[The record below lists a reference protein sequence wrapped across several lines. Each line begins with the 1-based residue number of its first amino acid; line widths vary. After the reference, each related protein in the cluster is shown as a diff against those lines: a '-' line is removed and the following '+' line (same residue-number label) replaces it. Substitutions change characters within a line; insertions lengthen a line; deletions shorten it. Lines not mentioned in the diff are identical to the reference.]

1 MGELSASSAE
11 STTWVPAD
19 ACSIKME
26 GEAKHNID
34 KLVDDLKCV
43 VRLEAS
49 QEECPNIVQILDS
62 VVNVSKTSIGETTE
76 LVIDEVFLTL
86 LRHKSKQIIAKT
98 AKAIAEIAKTDR
110 GREKCT
116 SFELIRTLIGL
127 LKEEDIDILT
137 QTSRALGNICYE
149 NETGKN
155 LVTEQDGLKVIL
167 ALLKKGIALG
177 NVEGA
182 SFLRNVAAGVLL
194 NFLVDQEILY
204 RKALEE
210 DMVPIICSILE
221 EDGINGDESAVQVL
235 LTLGILN
242 DVNIIFLNE
251 RLTRV
256 LVDILANDTS
266 SELSE
271 MCLEILHGQA
281 EDENAKLLLAKAGV
295 CELLLKL
302 LEKHG
307 PQCTDEETRSILK
320 VACNLIVLILTGDE
334 SMNFL
339 YDDGKGP
346 VYRKLIE
353 WLESVDEDLQI
364 TAVLAMGNVARTD
377 IHCKR
382 MVEQGIHRKLLK
394 ILERNGNKSGDIRCQ
409 HALLSALRNLVIPAD
424 NKSLILADG
433 LIDVLYPMLEIPT
446 YPVVFKLLGTLR
458 IVIDGQKE
466 AAISLGR
473 REDLIK
479 RVVEWCS
486 TEDHPGVQG
495 EANRLIA
502 WLINNSRDKQVALSI
517 IKYGAVQHLVDMLLA
532 QHTLMQNEAIMGLNL
547 LTVICPTESEELLIK
562 ADFGRNMCELFA
574 RSRELDVHIMLNAL
588 SLLNRALE
596 LDQLK
601 EHLTSYGLA
610 NACKLQCHINENTV
624 TELQTQVTNS

>member
-1 MGELSASSAE
+1 MYV
-11 STTWVPAD
+11 T
-19 ACSIKME
+19 

-34 KLVDDLKCV
+34 KLVDDLKYV

-62 VVNVSKTSIGETTE
+62 VVNVSKTSIGETTD

-116 SFELIRTLIGL
+116 SFELIRTLIDL

-167 ALLKKGIALG
+167 ALLRKGIALG

-194 NFLVDQEILY
+194 NFLVDQEMLY

-242 DVNIIFLNE
+242 DVNIVFLNE

-256 LVDILANDTS
+256 LVDILASDTS

-302 LEKHG
+302 LEKHS

-320 VACNLIVLILTGDE
+320 VTCNLIVLILTGDD

-466 AAISLGR
+466 AAVSLGR

-610 NACKLQCHINENTV
+610 NTCKLQCHINENTV
-624 TELQTQVTNS
+624 KELQTRVTNS

>member
-1 MGELSASSAE
+1 MIS
-11 STTWVPAD
+11 
-19 ACSIKME
+19 
-26 GEAKHNID
+26 
-34 KLVDDLKCV
+34 
-43 VRLEAS
+43 
-49 QEECPNIVQILDS
+49 
-62 VVNVSKTSIGETTE
+62 ETTE

-86 LRHKSKQIIAKT
+86 LGHKSKQIVAKT

-116 SFELIRTLIGL
+116 NFELIRVLINL

-155 LVTEQDGLKVIL
+155 LIREQDGLKVIL
-167 ALLKKGIALG
+167 ALLKKGIASG
-177 NVEGA
+177 NVKGA

-204 RKALEE
+204 KKALEE

-235 LTLGILN
+235 LILGILN
-242 DVNIIFLNE
+242 DVNIIFLDE

-256 LVDILANDTS
+256 LVDILASETS

-271 MCLEILHGQA
+271 MCLDILHGQA

-320 VACNLIVLILTGDE
+320 VACNLIVLILTGDD

-339 YDDGKGP
+339 YEDGKGP
-346 VYRKLIE
+346 VYRKLVE

-377 IHCKR
+377 THCKR

-394 ILERNGNKSGDIRCQ
+394 ILERNGNKSGGIRCQ

-458 IVIDGQKE
+458 IVIDDQKNNMIIKTEFHVLEE
-466 AAISLGR
+466 AAISLGL

-479 RVVEWCS
+479 RVVDWCS

-502 WLINNSRDKQVALSI
+502 WLMNNSRDKQVALSI
-517 IKYGAVQHLVDMLLA
+517 IKYGAVQHLVGMLLA
-532 QHTLMQNEAIMGLNL
+532 QHTLMQNEAILSLNF
-547 LTVICPTESEELLIK
+547 LTIFCPMESEELLIK
-562 ADFGRNMCELFA
+562 ADFGCKMRELFA
-574 RSRELDVHIMLNAL
+574 RARDLDIHIMLNAL
-588 SLLNRALE
+588 SLLNRVLK
-596 LDQLK
+596 LDRLK
-601 EHLTSYGLA
+601 EHLTSYGLT
-610 NACKLQCHINENTV
+610 NACEYHINENTV
-624 TELQTQVTNS
+624 MELQTRVTNS

>member
-1 MGELSASSAE
+1 ME
-11 STTWVPAD
+11 STWIPTD
-19 ACSIKME
+19 AYLIME

-49 QEECPNIVQILDS
+49 QEECPNVVQILDS

-86 LRHKSKQIIAKT
+86 LRHKSKQIVAKT

-116 SFELIRTLIGL
+116 SFELIQTLISL
-127 LKEEDIDILT
+127 LKEENIDILT

-194 NFLVDQEILY
+194 NFLVDQETLY

-242 DVNIIFLNE
+242 DVNIIFLDE
-251 RLTRV
+251 KLTRV
-256 LVDILANDTS
+256 LVDILTSDTS

-320 VACNLIVLILTGDE
+320 VACNLIVLILTGDD

-339 YDDGKGP
+339 YDNGKGP
-346 VYRKLIE
+346 VYRKLVE

-394 ILERNGNKSGDIRCQ
+394 ILERNGSKSGDIRCQ
-409 HALLSALRNLVIPAD
+409 HALLSVLRNLVIPMD

-458 IVIDGQKE
+458 IVINGQKE
-466 AAISLGR
+466 AAISLGT

-479 RVVEWCS
+479 RVIEWCS

-502 WLINNSRDKQVALSI
+502 WLINNSKDKQVALLI

-624 TELQTQVTNS
+624 TELQTRVTNS

>member
-1 MGELSASSAE
+1 MYVIGE
-11 STTWVPAD
+11 T
-19 ACSIKME
+19 
-26 GEAKHNID
+26 KHNID

-49 QEECPNIVQILDS
+49 QEECNIVQILDS

-76 LVIDEVFLTL
+76 LVIDDVFLTL

-116 SFELIRTLIGL
+116 SFELIRTLIDL

-149 NETGKN
+149 NEIGKN

-167 ALLKKGIALG
+167 ALLKKGISLG

-194 NFLVDQEILY
+194 NFLVDQEMLY

-251 RLTRV
+251 RLTRI
-256 LVDILANDTS
+256 LVDTLASDTS

-346 VYRKLIE
+346 VYKKLIE
-353 WLESVDEDLQI
+353 WLESIDEDLQI

-458 IVIDGQKE
+458 IVIDGQSKRSMNNMIIKTKFLVLEE

-502 WLINNSRDKQVALSI
+502 WLINNSRDKQVSLSI

-624 TELQTQVTNS
+624 TELQTRVTNS

>member
-1 MGELSASSAE
+1 ME
-11 STTWVPAD
+11 
-19 ACSIKME
+19 ME

-34 KLVDDLKCV
+34 MLVDDLKRV

-49 QEECPNIVQILDS
+49 QEECPNVARILDS

-86 LRHKSKQIIAKT
+86 LGHKSKQIIAKT

-116 SFELIRTLIGL
+116 SLELIRALIDL
-127 LKEEDIDILT
+127 LKEEDVDILT

-149 NETGKN
+149 NEIGKK
-155 LVTEQDGLKVIL
+155 LVREQDGLKLIL
-167 ALLKKGIALG
+167 ALLKKGIALK

-182 SFLRNVAAGVLL
+182 SFLRNVVAGFLL
-194 NFLVDQEILY
+194 NFLVDQDMLY
-204 RKALEE
+204 KKALEE
-210 DMVPIICSILE
+210 DMVPIVCSVLE
-221 EDGINGDESAVQVL
+221 EDGISGGEAAMHVL

-242 DVNIIFLNE
+242 DENIIFLDE

-271 MCLEILHGQA
+271 MCLELLHGQA

-307 PQCTDEETRSILK
+307 PQCNDEETRSILK
-320 VACNLIVLILTGDE
+320 VACNLIVLILTGDD

-339 YDDGKGP
+339 YDDSKGP
-346 VYRKLIE
+346 VYKKLVE
-353 WLESVDEDLQI
+353 WLESFDEDLQI

-377 IHCKR
+377 THCKR

-394 ILERNGNKSGDIRCQ
+394 ILEKNGTKSGDIRCQ

-424 NKSLILADG
+424 NKSPILADG

-446 YPVVFKLLGTLR
+446 FPVVFKLLGTLR
-458 IVIDGQKE
+458 IVIDGQRE

-479 RVVEWCS
+479 RAVEWCS

-502 WLINNSRDKQVALSI
+502 WLINNSRDKQIALSI
-517 IKYGAVQHLVDMLLA
+517 IKYGAVQHLVGMLLA
-532 QHTLMQNEAIMGLNL
+532 QHALMQNEAILGLTI
-547 LTVICPTESEELLIK
+547 LTRICPAESEELLIK
-562 ADFGRNMCELFA
+562 AGFGRNMCEFFA
-574 RSRELDVHIMLNAL
+574 RENLEVHIVLNAL
-588 SLLNRALE
+588 SLLDSVLQSDR
-596 LDQLK
+596 LK
-601 EHLTSYGLA
+601 EHLKSCGLA
-610 NACKLQCHINENTV
+610 NACKILQLHINENSA
-624 TELQTQVTNS
+624 TELQARVTNLRAALGTALGTNCD

>member
-1 MGELSASSAE
+1 
-11 STTWVPAD
+11 
-19 ACSIKME
+19 ME
-26 GEAKHNID
+26 MEDEAKHNID

-49 QEECPNIVQILDS
+49 QDECPNVAQILDS

-76 LVIDEVFLTL
+76 LVIDEVFLKL
-86 LRHKSKQIIAKT
+86 LGHKSKQIVAKT

-116 SFELIRTLIGL
+116 GFELIRTLVNL
-127 LKEEDIDILT
+127 LNEEDVDILT

-149 NETGKN
+149 NEMGKN
-155 LVTEQDGLKVIL
+155 LVREQDGLKMIL
-167 ALLKKGIALG
+167 ALLKKGIALD

-182 SFLRNVAAGVLL
+182 SFLRNVAAGFLL
-194 NFLVDQEILY
+194 NFLVDQDVLY
-204 RKALEE
+204 KKVLEE
-210 DMVPIICSILE
+210 DMVPIICSVLE
-221 EDGINGDESAVQVL
+221 KDGISGGEAAMHVL

-242 DVNIIFLNE
+242 DENIIFLDE

-271 MCLEILHGQA
+271 MCLELLHGQA

-307 PQCTDEETRSILK
+307 PQCNDEETRSILK
-320 VACNLIVLILTGDE
+320 VACNLIVLILTGDD

-339 YDDGKGP
+339 YDDSKGP
-346 VYRKLIE
+346 VYSKLVE
-353 WLESVDEDLQI
+353 WLESVDEDLQV

-377 IHCKR
+377 THCKR
-382 MVEQGIHRKLLK
+382 MVEQGVHRKLLK
-394 ILERNGNKSGDIRCQ
+394 LLERNGGTSGDIRCQ

-433 LIDVLYPMLEIPT
+433 LFDVLYPMLEIPT
-446 YPVVFKLLGTLR
+446 FPVVFKLLGTLR
-458 IVIDGQKE
+458 IVIDGQRE
-466 AAISLGR
+466 AAVSLGR

-479 RVVEWCS
+479 RTVEWCG
-486 TEDHPGVQG
+486 TKDHPGVQG

-502 WLINNSRDKQVALSI
+502 WLINNSRDKQIALSI

-532 QHTLMQNEAIMGLNL
+532 QHALMQNEAILGLTI
-547 LTVICPTESEELLIK
+547 LTRICPAESEELLIK
-562 ADFGRNMCELFA
+562 AGFGCNMCEFFK
-574 RSRELDVHIMLNAL
+574 REGLEVHIALNAL
-588 SLLNRALE
+588 SLLDSVLQSDR
-596 LDQLK
+596 LK
-601 EHLTSYGLA
+601 EHLKSCGLA
-610 NACKLQCHINENTV
+610 NACKILQLRINET
-624 TELQTQVTNS
+624 TAAELQARVTNLRAALGTALGTNCD

>member
-1 MGELSASSAE
+1 
-11 STTWVPAD
+11 
-19 ACSIKME
+19 ME

-49 QEECPNIVQILDS
+49 QEECPNVVQILDS

-86 LRHKSKQIIAKT
+86 LGHRSKQIVAKT

-116 SFELIRTLIGL
+116 SFELIRALINL
-127 LKEEDIDILT
+127 LKGEDIDILT

-149 NETGKN
+149 SELGKN
-155 LVTEQDGLKVIL
+155 LIREQDGLKVIL

-182 SFLRNVAAGVLL
+182 SFLRNVTAGFLL
-194 NFLVDQEILY
+194 NFLVDQEALY

-210 DMVPIICSILE
+210 DMVPIICSVLE
-221 EDGINGDESAVQVL
+221 EDGITGGEAAVHVL
-235 LTLGILN
+235 LILGILN
-242 DVNIIFLNE
+242 DDNIIFLDE
-251 RLTRV
+251 RLTRI
-256 LVDILANDTS
+256 LVDILTSDTS

-271 MCLEILHGQA
+271 MCLELLHGQA
-281 EDENAKLLLAKAGV
+281 EDEKAKLLLAKAGV

-307 PQCTDEETRSILK
+307 PQCNDEETRSILK
-320 VACNLIVLILTGDE
+320 VACNVIVLILTGDD

-339 YDDGKGP
+339 YDDSKGP
-346 VYRKLIE
+346 VYKKLVE

-377 IHCKR
+377 THCKR

-394 ILERNGNKSGDIRCQ
+394 ILEKNGSKSGDIRCQ
-409 HALLSALRNLVIPAD
+409 HALLSALRNLVIPAE

-446 YPVVFKLLGTLR
+446 FPVVFKLLGTLR

-479 RVVEWCS
+479 RAVEWCG
-486 TEDHPGVQG
+486 TDDHPGVQG

-502 WLINNSRDKQVALSI
+502 WLINNSRDKQIALSI
-517 IKYGAVQHLVDMLLA
+517 IKHGAVRHLVNMLLA
-532 QHTLMQNEAIMGLNL
+532 QHALMQNEAILGLTI
-547 LTVICPTESEELLIK
+547 LTRICPAESEEPLIK
-562 ADFGRNMCELFA
+562 AGFGRSMCEFFA
-574 RSRELDVHIMLNAL
+574 RAGDLGVHIVLNAL
-588 SLLNRALE
+588 SLLDSVLQS
-596 LDQLK
+596 DQLK
-601 EHLTSYGLA
+601 EHLKSSGLA
-610 NACKLQCHINENTV
+610 NACKFLQPHINENTAA
-624 TELQTQVTNS
+624 ELQTRVTNLRAALQGTALGTN

>member
-1 MGELSASSAE
+1 MYITGE
-11 STTWVPAD
+11 T
-19 ACSIKME
+19 
-26 GEAKHNID
+26 KHNID

-116 SFELIRTLIGL
+116 SFELIRTLIDL
-127 LKEEDIDILT
+127 LKEEDVDILT

-155 LVTEQDGLKVIL
+155 LVAEQDGLKVIL

-182 SFLRNVAAGVLL
+182 SFLRNVSAGVLL
-194 NFLVDQEILY
+194 NFLVDQEMLY

-256 LVDILANDTS
+256 LVDILASDTS

-320 VACNLIVLILTGDE
+320 VACNLIVLILTGDD

-346 VYRKLIE
+346 VYKKLIE
-353 WLESVDEDLQI
+353 WLESIDEDLQI

-466 AAISLGR
+466 AAIYLGR

-517 IKYGAVQHLVDMLLA
+517 IKYGAVQHLVGMLLA

-624 TELQTQVTNS
+624 TELQTRVTNS